1 MNSIATTICTKL
13 AKLAPEK
20 LVEVYNPGGKVMCR
34 VNTDLSGVEL
44 IGNATYQ
51 FAGQFE
57 FNFEKGEIVN
67 LEIIKVYSEEV
78 ELYAK
83 FLDSCERRTAGLN
96 ATLPD

>member
-57 FNFEKGEIVN
+57 FNFEKWKHVQKKHPYGTHF
-67 LEIIKVYSEEV
+67 
-78 ELYAK
+78 AK
-83 FLDSCERRTAGLN
+83 ENNS
-96 ATLPD
+96 PY